1 MNCSWWV
8 GALLALMPCLAQGAN
23 PGSQTQQ
30 EHNSAICTGSDCA
43 ENSASETAAL
53 TIPSVDVVGQRASH
67 ITSQQIRQENLDIV
81 DAVVADEIHKLPDI
95 GVGEA
100 LQRIPGIQINRDRGE
115 TTQITIRGLSQVETL
130 LNGREVFTAGSGRNL
145 DFSDFPSE
153 MISAIN
159 VYKTSSAEH
168 IEGGIGGMVD
178 LRTHRPFDFEGREVV
193 ISGRALQGD
202 LIDKTKQQF
211 SILASDRWGT
221 PGEGEFGAL
230 VNLAHQERAWRED
243 QASLGK
249 YASRSTL
256 AGTFNV
262 PTSILESTST
272 GTRSRNNA
280 NIVLQWQPTEKLDL
294 YAEANYTEF
303 RTRQQAYQFYTKDN
317 TSPTTFSGTPTAF
330 PGTNDLQSIDWTNVA
345 ISTQGFARDTIDR
358 TSQVAVGGSW
368 TEKALTLKTDLSYT
382 KSFNHLFYLGSVLN
396 GTTAHLQQ
404 SLSTSRASDLNA
416 SGTDLLNP
424 ATYTFAGLSYRTR
437 PFDGDLKAAQLDAE
451 YQFSKGWLDVLSAGL
466 RYAERSATDAP
477 GLIITPIVYT
487 APATAGSTAPNPY
500 GNFFPGS
507 DGVGNYLTGNISRD
521 TNGLLNALGLHPN
534 LPTSNP
540 LGTWTMTEKTSSGYL
555 MGTFKI
561 SRLDGNAGVRIVHTD
576 EETQGFST
584 QSAGIY
590 SPLDTSSAYT
600 DTLPSFNLR
609 YDLGSGLY
617 LRTAAS
623 KSLTRPDFNQL
634 SPSLS
639 LDNSS
644 STGSAGNPF
653 LRPIRSNSFDIA
665 LEKYFNPSTSVY
677 LTGFTKRV
685 DGFLATTSR
694 PEIWNNHLYQ
704 VTRPYNTNVA
714 DIAGA
719 ELGYQQFYDF
729 LPGWLSGLGLQFN
742 YTYIDSGTHNKLL
755 DKDMPLQ
762 NISRNSYN
770 LIGMYEK
777 GPLSVRV
784 AYSWRDKSLM
794 DVTTLAGIGPTPIYM
809 KSYGWLDASAS
820 YRMSKQI
827 TLTLEGMNLL
837 RTVRQ
842 SYYGVETRPK
852 DSFINDR
859 QVSAVITIQF

>member
-1 MNCSWWV
+1 MNRSWWG
-8 GALLALMPCLAQGAN
+8 GALLALAPWLAQGAG
-23 PGSQTQQ
+23 PESQTPQ
-30 EHNSAICTGSDCA
+30 EHKPAICAEGDCA
-43 ENSASETAAL
+43 EKAASGADAL
-53 TIPSVDVVGQRASH
+53 AIPTVDIVGQRASH

-81 DAVVADEIHKLPDI
+81 DSVVADEIHKLPDI

-115 TTQITIRGLSQVETL
+115 STQITIRGLSQVETL
-130 LNGREVFTAGSGRNL
+130 LNGREVFTAGSGRSL

-178 LRTHRPFDFEGREVV
+178 LRTRRPFDFEGREVV
-193 ISGRALQGD
+193 VSGRALQGD
-202 LIDKTKQQF
+202 LIDQTKPQF

-221 PGEGEFGAL
+221 PGAGEFGAL
-230 VNLAHQERAWRED
+230 INLVHQERAWRED
-243 QASLGK
+243 QASLGN
-249 YASRSTL
+249 YASRLMAGSTL
-256 AGTFNV
+256 NV

-317 TSPTTFSGTPTAF
+317 TPPTTFSGTPTAF
-330 PGTNDLQSIDWTNVA
+330 SGTNDLQSIDWTNVA

-358 TSQVAVGGSW
+358 TSMVAVGGSW
-368 TEKALTLKTDLSYT
+368 TQKALTLKTDLSYT

-396 GTTAHLQQ
+396 GTAAHLQQ
-404 SLSTSRASDLNA
+404 TLSTSTAPGLSA

-451 YQFSKGWLDVLSAGL
+451 YQFSEGWLDVLSAGL

-477 GLIITPIVYT
+477 GLIITPISYT
-487 APATAGSTAPNPY
+487 APATAASTAPNPY

-521 TNGLLNALGLHPN
+521 VNGLLNALGIHASI
-534 LPTSNP
+534 PTSNP
-540 LGTWTMTEKTSSGYL
+540 LGTWTMTEKTGSGYL

-561 SRLDGNAGVRIVHTD
+561 SRLDGNAGIRIVHTD
-576 EETQGFST
+576 ESAQGFSS
-584 QSAGIY
+584 QIAGTY
-590 SPLDTSSAYT
+590 TPLNTNSTYT

-609 YDLGSGLY
+609 YQLGPGLY

-639 LDNSS
+639 LDSTT

-653 LRPIRSNSFDIA
+653 LHPIRSNNFDLA
-665 LEKYFNPSTSVY
+665 LEKYFSPSTSLY
-677 LTGFTKRV
+677 LTAFTKRV
-685 DGFLATTSR
+685 DGFLATTAR

-704 VTRPYNTNVA
+704 VTRPYNSNAA
-714 DIAGA
+714 DIVGA
-719 ELGYQQFYDF
+719 EFGYQQFYDF

-742 YTYIDSGTHNKLL
+742 YTYLDSRSFNKLL

-762 NISRNSYN
+762 NISRNTYN

-777 GPLSVRV
+777 GPVSVRV
-784 AYSWRDKSLM
+784 AYNWRDKYLM
-794 DVTTLAGIGPTPIYM
+794 DVTALSGIGPTPIYM
-809 KSYGWLDASAS
+809 KAYGWLDASAS
-820 YRMSKQI
+820 YRLSKQI

-859 QVSAVITIQF
+859 QVSAVITVQF